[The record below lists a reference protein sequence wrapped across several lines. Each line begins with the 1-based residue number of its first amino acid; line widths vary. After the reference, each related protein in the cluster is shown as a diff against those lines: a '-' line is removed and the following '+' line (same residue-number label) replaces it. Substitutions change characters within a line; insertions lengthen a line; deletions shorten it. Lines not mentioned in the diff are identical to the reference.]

1 MGPSSMEWSDGPCSL
16 FTRYVV
22 IDATVWLIVNSI
34 LSDGL
39 FATNMKRSFEDTRMA
54 KDQFCLSLACIA
66 RRL

>member
-1 MGPSSMEWSDGPCSL
+1 MGPSSMEWSDGPYSL

-22 IDATVWLIVNSI
+22 IDPTVWLIVNSI